1 MQHFSRILIQ
11 SQRHYPNKKHL
22 LHWKSKP
29 VSCVRVMLLTKT
41 AIYSVV
47 NKCSQECS
55 PITKHFLSSL
65 QSVAFVSDHFQ
76 PKVGTW
82 FKITVVP
89 MCEMIADKTTPK
101 RSTYEHKK
109 HKCFHLKSSWSKSN
123 LFYITSGCVCQIL
136 LPQQEALTDL
146 KYKSM
151 LRLGQYQWLSAFERR
166 EIFLKNSLRKCTW
179 AWTSTLPQQKALTA
193 LKSQVSA
200 FARVL
205 WMTNGHLVGLKY
217 ISFCCY

>member
-1 MQHFSRILIQ
+1 MQHFSHILIQ

-22 LHWKSKP
+22 LHWKLKP

-41 AIYSVV
+41 VIYSVV

-65 QSVAFVSDHFQ
+65 QSLAFVSDHF
-76 PKVGTW
+76 PLKVGRW

-89 MCEMIADKTTPK
+89 MCEMITDKTTPK

-109 HKCFHLKSSWSKSN
+109 HKCFPLKSSWSKSN
-123 LFYITSGCVCQIL
+123 LFYITSGCACQIL
-136 LPQQEALTDL
+136 LPQQEALTEF

-151 LRLGQYQWLSAFERR
+151 LRLGQYQWLSAFEGRY
-166 EIFLKNSLRKCTW
+166 IFLKNSLRKCTW
-179 AWTSTLPQQKALTA
+179 LGHQHYPNKKHLQLSKVKSVLLPEYCEWPMDIL
-193 LKSQVSA
+193 LD
-200 FARVL
+200 
-205 WMTNGHLVGLKY
+205 
-217 ISFCCY
+217 